1 MEKLSHIRIEE
12 IVPNPY
18 QPRKEFDPIKLEELA
33 ESIKENGLIQPI
45 IVRQSPILGYELL
58 AGERR
63 LRACKLAQ
71 LKEVP
76 VIIKDL
82 NDQEMRL
89 QAIIEN
95 LQREDLNPIEEA
107 LSYQSLVDR
116 GMKHDQIAKTIGKS
130 RPYISNSLRLLQLS
144 PLLQKAVKDLTLSPG
159 HARLLLPLK
168 KEEQEAW
175 LERIQKEDLSVRKL
189 EGLLSGKKT
198 RVKRKKNLFIQ
209 EEMEKLEKILG
220 SQVDIRL
227 QTNQSGSIKISFKDE
242 EEYQRII
249 HFFKD

>member
-130 RPYISNSLRLLQLS
+130 RPYISNSLRLLQ
-144 PLLQKAVKDLTLSPG
+144 
-159 HARLLLPLK
+159 
-168 KEEQEAW
+168 
-175 LERIQKEDLSVRKL
+175 
-189 EGLLSGKKT
+189 
-198 RVKRKKNLFIQ
+198 
-209 EEMEKLEKILG
+209 
-220 SQVDIRL
+220 
-227 QTNQSGSIKISFKDE
+227 
-242 EEYQRII
+242 
-249 HFFKD
+249 

>member
-209 EEMEKLEKILG
+209 EEKEKLEKILG